1 MYNIVATIIN
11 TSEKGIAM
19 KNHNTKPSNIQQIDL
34 KNSYKT
40 TGSKTSRT
48 VAVDPHDQK
57 ECDDAAAR
65 FLKRFEIVRLLGEC
79 GAYKEKGVPIGVII
93 LYIFNLM
100 FSPMSMYYQIK
111 MGAFHEEFSKNTVY
125 RFLGNVH
132 MNWHR
137 FLLRLSSAVIRYIA
151 GLTDDSNNRYALLVD
166 DTPLPKC
173 GRAMELVSKY
183 FNHVTMGYEY
193 GYRVLTLAWTDGIT
207 TVPVRYSI
215 LASSNDALVRGR
227 IDAGTD
233 GRTLAGRICKMART
247 CANDLAVSFACD
259 AVKTGIPASII
270 AFDSW
275 FAVPG
280 TISRLVKE
288 TGLTVIARL
297 KTNSK
302 QYYEYEGR
310 MMNIKTI
317 YKICRKRRGKA
328 KWKLSVN
335 VSLLVKENN
344 RIIEQIPVR
353 LVYIPNRA
361 NTKEWI
367 CILSTD
373 ADMDEDEII
382 RQYGKRWNIEV
393 MFKCCKQFLK
403 FGKDFQSPS
412 FEVQNAQIAVAF
424 ARYMLIAVEQRESE
438 DYRSCGELYMLFYQ
452 ELQDITFIKSLAL
465 IVSLFKEGMKQLLG
479 ISEDKIQAVVDYAV
493 SALPGYLQR
502 TLSAANSLTLSA

>member
-1 MYNIVATIIN
+1 
-11 TSEKGIAM
+11 M
-19 KNHNTKPSNIQQIDL
+19 KNHNTKPSNIQQSATKHLNKSAHSAI
-34 KNSYKT
+34 
-40 TGSKTSRT
+40 SKTIT
-48 VAVDPHDQK
+48 ANPQDLK

-65 FLKRFEIVRLLGEC
+65 FLKRFEIIRLLGEC
-79 GAYKEKGVPIGVII
+79 GAYKEKGVPVGVIM

-111 MGAFHEEFSKNTVY
+111 MDAFREEFSKNTVY
-125 RFLGNVH
+125 RFIENSH

-137 FLLRLSSAVIRYIA
+137 FLLRLSLSVIRLIA
-151 GLTDDSNNRYALLVD
+151 GLTDDSDDRYALIAD

-207 TVPVRYSI
+207 TVPVRYSL

-227 IDAGTD
+227 ISDETD
-233 GRTLAGRICKMART
+233 GRSLAGRIRKMART
-247 CANDLAVSFACD
+247 CANNLVVSFACD
-259 AVKTGIPASII
+259 AVKAGIPASII

-275 FAVPG
+275 FATPG
-280 TISRLVKE
+280 TISQLVKKA
-288 TGLTVIARL
+288 GLTVIARL

-302 QYYEYEGR
+302 QYYEYEGK

-317 YKICRKRRGKA
+317 YTICSKRRGKA

-335 VSLLVKENN
+335 VNLLVKENG
-344 RIIEQIPVR
+344 RILERVPVR

-361 NTKEWI
+361 NAREWI

-373 ADMDEDEII
+373 TDMNENEII

-412 FEVQNAQIAVAF
+412 FEAQNAQIAIAF

-438 DYRSCGELYMLFYQ
+438 DYRSCGELFMLFYQ

-465 IVSLFKEGMKQLLG
+465 VVSLFKEGMKQLLG
-479 ISEDKIQAVVDYAV
+479 ISEGQIQAVVDYAV

-502 TLSAANSLTLSA
+502 TLSVANSLTLSA